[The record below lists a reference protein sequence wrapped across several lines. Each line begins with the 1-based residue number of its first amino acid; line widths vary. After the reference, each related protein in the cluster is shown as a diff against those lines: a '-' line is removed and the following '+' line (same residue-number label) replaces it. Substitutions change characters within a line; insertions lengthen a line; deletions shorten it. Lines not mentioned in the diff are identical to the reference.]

1 MTPNKKDLNGISNT
15 PEAKIARI
23 FSEQQDYFLSNAT
36 RSVDFRLKQLKKLK
50 RVVKENE
57 EEILKA
63 LALDFG
69 KSRFEAY
76 ASELGIFYEEV
87 NIALKNLKEW
97 TQKQKVNTP
106 LSLWPSK
113 SYYVHEPKGV
123 TLIIGPWN
131 YPFQLLLTPLV
142 ASIAAGN
149 TAIIKPPEQ
158 TVATSL
164 LVEKLLSI
172 NFDAQFLAVVQG
184 AGSEVVPYMMKNHR
198 FDHVFFTGSTGV
210 GRKIAEM
217 AAQQLVPTTL
227 ELGGK
232 SPAIV
237 DASAKLKVAAKR
249 IAFGKWLNAGQ
260 TCVAPDYVLVEHSRM
275 EAFLEALKNVLDEFY
290 PKGAL
295 ASPDY
300 TQMIHQQRFDT
311 VISYLKSGEIYYG
324 GKSDIKNL
332 KIEPTIVTEVSLSD
346 PIMNDEIFGPVLP
359 VIPYKN
365 PAEAIDIVRK
375 RSKPLALYI
384 FTKDKAMEKTFLEK
398 LQFGGG
404 AVNNTVVHLSNPKL
418 PFGGIG
424 HSGYGN
430 YHGKFG
436 FETFSHKKSILKT
449 ATWFDLRAK
458 YPPYSTLAYRIVQ
471 KVMG

>member
-1 MTPNKKDLNGISNT
+1 MTTNKQEPKVISNT
-15 PEAKIARI
+15 PEEQITRV
-23 FSEQQDYFLSNAT
+23 FSAQQDFFLSDT
-36 RSVDFRLKQLKKLK
+36 SRSVAFRLRQLKKLK
-50 RVVKENE
+50 GLVKQNE
-57 EEILKA
+57 REILMA
-63 LALDFG
+63 LSSDFG
-69 KSRFEAY
+69 KARFEAY

-87 NIALKNLKEW
+87 NLAIKNLREW
-97 TQKQKVNTP
+97 TEKQKVNTP

-113 SYYVHEPKGV
+113 SYYRHEPKGV

-131 YPFQLLLTPLV
+131 YPFQLLFTPLV

-149 TAIIKPPEQ
+149 TAMIKPPEQ
-158 TVATSL
+158 TIATSL
-164 LVEKLLSI
+164 LVEKIISE
-172 NFDAQFLAVVQG
+172 NFEAHYLAVIQG
-184 AGSEVVPYMMKNHR
+184 AGTEVVPFMMKSHS

-210 GRKIAEM
+210 GQKIAEM
-217 AAQQLVPTTL
+217 AAQKLVPTTL

-237 DASAKLKVAAKR
+237 DASAKLKVAARR

-260 TCVAPDYVLVEHSRM
+260 TCVAPDYILVEQSRM
-275 EAFLEALKNVLDEFY
+275 EAFLKELKNALDEFY

-295 ASPDY
+295 VSPDY
-300 TQMIHQQRFDT
+300 TQMVHQQRFDT
-311 VISYLKSGEIYYG
+311 VISYLKAGEIYYG

-332 KIEPTIVTEVSLSD
+332 KIEPTVLTGVSLNH
-346 PIMNDEIFGPVLP
+346 PIMKDEIFGPVLP

-365 PAEAIDIVRK
+365 PAEAIDIIRK
-375 RSKPLALYI
+375 RTKPLALYL

-436 FETFSHKKSILKT
+436 FETFSHKKSIMKT

-458 YPPYSTLAYRIVQ
+458 YPPYSTLAYRIVK